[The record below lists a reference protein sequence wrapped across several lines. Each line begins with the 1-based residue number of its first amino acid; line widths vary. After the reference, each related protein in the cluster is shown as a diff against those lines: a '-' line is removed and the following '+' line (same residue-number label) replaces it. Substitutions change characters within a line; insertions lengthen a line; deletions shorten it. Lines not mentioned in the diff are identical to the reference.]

1 MSGPTV
7 LLVAPSDSI
16 HTARWVKHVSPGLG
30 AIYLFPSSGIE
41 RVHPELGGARVL
53 RSRLARVAD
62 VLAWL
67 GLPEWGTRFEQV
79 KERLERIYPA
89 YRVRLLRNAIR
100 TIRPDIVHS
109 VNLLGSGWLVYQA
122 LPAVRTPPAWFL
134 TIWGSD
140 LYLYGRLA
148 AHAQRAAKILG
159 ACAWFSCEC
168 ARDVKL
174 AMEMGFEGTPFP
186 PGPVTGGFDL
196 ARLAPLRA
204 QPPSARRLI
213 LLKGYQGVTGRALVG
228 LRALERCADALAG
241 YEVAVYSAAPA
252 VAVAAELFTRNTGIA
267 ARIVPDGTP
276 HDEMLALHARARIS
290 VSVGTSD
297 GLCNTMLEA
306 MVMGA
311 FPVQSAPSCVDEWIE
326 QGRNGAIVPPDDP
339 DVIERALRRALG
351 DDRLV
356 DEAAAI
362 NWEIATRRL
371 GAEAL
376 RERDLANYR
385 AIAGAAAA
393 ARNTAP

>member
-7 LLVAPSDSI
+7 LLVAPSDSV
-16 HTARWVKHVSPGLG
+16 HTARWVKHVGPGLG
-30 AIYLFPSSGIE
+30 AIYVFPSSGTE
-41 RVHPELGGARVL
+41 RVHPDLQGARVL
-53 RSRLARVAD
+53 RSCLARIGDLFAR
-62 VLAWL
+62 L
-67 GLPEWGTRFEQV
+67 GLPEWARRYEQV
-79 KERLERIYPA
+79 KERLERVFPG

-100 TIRPDIVHS
+100 RIHPDIVHS
-109 VNLLGSGWLVYQA
+109 LNLLGSGWLVYQA
-122 LPAVRTPPAWFL
+122 LPSVRTPPAWFL

-140 LYLYGRLA
+140 LYLYGRLV
-148 AHAQRAAKILG
+148 AHAEKAAKILG

-174 AMEMGFEGTPFP
+174 ARDMGFKGTLFP

-196 ARLAPLRA
+196 ARLAPLRSR
-204 QPPSARRLI
+204 PTSARRLI
-213 LLKGYQGVTGRALVG
+213 LLKGYQGVTGRALCG
-228 LRALERCADALAG
+228 LRALERCADALQG
-241 YEVAVYSAAPA
+241 YELAVYSAAPA
-252 VAVAAELFTRNTGIA
+252 VAVAVELFTRNTGIA
-267 ARIVPDGTP
+267 ARILPDGTP
-276 HDEMLALHARARIS
+276 HDEMLALQAIARIS

-297 GLCNTMLEA
+297 GICVAMLEA

-311 FPVQSAPSCVDEWIE
+311 FPIQSATACADEWLE
-326 QGRNGAIVPPDDP
+326 DGLSGAIVPPDDP
-339 DVIERALRRALG
+339 DVIEEALRRALG

-362 NWEIATRRL
+362 NWGVATRRL

-393 ARNTAP
+393 ARNATR